1 MQNKIDEV
9 ADRIEIKPFLKWAG
23 GKRWLIAKHSHLFP
37 KKFETYREPFL
48 GSGAIFFHLQ
58 PIKSV
63 LADLNSNLIQTYAAI
78 KDDWEQV
85 FKHLMT
91 HHKNHDS
98 DYYYK
103 IRQQKT
109 LNPYTSAAKLI
120 YLNKT
125 CWNGLYRVNLK
136 GEFNVPI
143 GTKTRVIHE
152 DDCYDDIAKLLKNAD
167 LLHTDFEAVIDAAQK
182 GDFLFVDPPYTV
194 RHNYNGFVKYNEHL
208 FAWED
213 QVRLK
218 DALIRAETR
227 GVKFLMTNAC
237 HESLKA
243 LYADDFEMEAVER
256 SSVISGSNSGRGNYE
271 ELLIHSGLDVQVRPD
286 DLE

>member
-1 MQNKIDEV
+1 MQKESNGIE
-9 ADRIEIKPFLKWAG
+9 DRMEIKPFLKWAG
-23 GKRWLIAKHSHLFP
+23 GKRWLTAKYSHMFP
-37 KKFETYREPFL
+37 NEFGTYYEPFL

-58 PIKSV
+58 PKNSV
-63 LADLNSNLIQTYAAI
+63 LADLNGELIETYGAI

-85 FKHLMT
+85 FKHLMV
-91 HHKNHDS
+91 HHKNHS
-98 DYYYK
+98 SEYYYR
-103 IRQQKT
+103 IRKQKT

-143 GTKTRVIHE
+143 GTKTRVVDE
-152 DDCYDDIAKLLKNAD
+152 DDSYAEIAKLLVNAE
-167 LLHTDFEAVIDAAQK
+167 LLNVDFEKVIDQSK
-182 GDFLFVDPPYTV
+182 EGDFLFVDPPYTV
-194 RHNYNGFVKYNEHL
+194 RHNYNGFVKYNERL

-218 DALIRAETR
+218 EALLRADAR

-237 HESLKA
+237 HDSLKT
-243 LYADDFEMEAVER
+243 LYADAFEMAVVER
-256 SSVISGSNSGRGNYE
+256 SSVISGTNAGRGSYE
-271 ELLIHSGLDVQVRPD
+271 ELLIYSGL
-286 DLE
+286 